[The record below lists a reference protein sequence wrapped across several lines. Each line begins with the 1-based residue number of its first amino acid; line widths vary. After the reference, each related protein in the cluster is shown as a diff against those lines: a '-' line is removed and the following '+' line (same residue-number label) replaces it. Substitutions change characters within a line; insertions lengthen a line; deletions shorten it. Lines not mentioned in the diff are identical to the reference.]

1 MGEKGFALSHS
12 ALPDCPH
19 AAEREGPHAGR
30 PAHTLWRTMN
40 QAKGIAI
47 AVGNQKGGVGKTTN
61 AVHLAAA
68 LGHGGYRVLLVDL
81 DPAAGAT
88 KHLGL
93 PTGSFAGS
101 LELLTSDERVEALA
115 VTDEMPTGV
124 SLIPARPQLAELDTL
139 LSKFAD
145 RTRLLER
152 PLAEAREQFDFILLD
167 TCPSAAATTTV
178 AAYASVEWFLISAFP
193 HPLSLGGLSEALGD
207 IAEVRQHRNPELEV
221 LGVVFSNVDPRAT
234 RLRAE
239 LESVVGD
246 ALPGRRFETVIT
258 QAVAIPEA
266 SGRGR
271 TLFQMPRYEE
281 HRAVLQYMCLA
292 AEIEHRVFNRP
303 GFLDGTLPPLDVEHL
318 ALERIDKRRR
328 RRREPADDFD
338 CWSMHS
344 RL

>member
-1 MGEKGFALSHS
+1 MTTEQPL
-12 ALPDCPH
+12 
-19 AAEREGPHAGR
+19 
-30 PAHTLWRTMN
+30 
-40 QAKGIAI
+40 GIAI

-68 LGHGGYRVLLVDL
+68 LGYGGYRVLLIDL

-93 PTGSFAGS
+93 PTGSYAGS

-115 VTDEMPTGV
+115 ITDDMPQGV
-124 SLIPARPQLAELDTL
+124 SLIPARPQLAELDSV
-139 LSKFAD
+139 LSKFVD
-145 RTRLLER
+145 RTRILER
-152 PLAEAREQFDFILLD
+152 PLAEARQKFDFVLID

-207 IAEVRQHRNPELEV
+207 IAEVRKHRNPQLEV

-239 LESVVGD
+239 LEFVVGE
-246 ALPGRRFETVIT
+246 ALPGRQFETVIT
-258 QAVAIPEA
+258 QAIVIPEC

-271 TLFQMPRYEE
+271 TLFQMPKHHE
-281 HRAVLQYMCLA
+281 HRSTLQYLCLA
-292 AEIEHRVFNRP
+292 AEIERRVQHRAE
-303 GFLDGTLPPLDVEHL
+303 FLDGTLMPLDVEHL
-318 ALERIDKRRR
+318 AMERLHRTLRRQR
-328 RRREPADDFD
+328 LREGKAVALGETVLAPV
-338 CWSMHS
+338 
-344 RL
+344 

>member
-1 MGEKGFALSHS
+1 
-12 ALPDCPH
+12 
-19 AAEREGPHAGR
+19 
-30 PAHTLWRTMN
+30 MN

-115 VTDEMPTGV
+115 ITDEMPTGV

-139 LSKFAD
+139 LSKFVD
-145 RTRLLER
+145 RTRVLER
-152 PLAEAREQFDFILLD
+152 PLAEAREKFDFIIMD

-207 IAEVRQHRNPELEV
+207 VAEVRRHRNPELEV

-239 LESVVGD
+239 LESVVGE

-266 SGRGR
+266 SGKGR
-271 TLFQMPRYEE
+271 TLFQLPRFQE
-281 HRAVLQYMCLA
+281 HRAVLQYQCLA
-292 AEIEHRVFNRP
+292 AEVEHRVQRRHE
-303 GFLDGTLPPLDVEHL
+303 FLEGTLTPLDVEQL
-318 ALERIDKRRR
+318 ALEQFERR
-328 RRREPADDFD
+328 RRREQRAVDFD
-338 CWSMHS
+338 CWSMQS